1 MNKFGPTSKL
11 CYLKVN
17 SVWGHDA
24 TISYNIFFH
33 LKETNLEERS
43 ENLYNSDW
51 DTVNNQSRC
60 SEDDIEKF
68 EKCFQKSRKRSDI
81 RNKKEWL
88 TTEFSNIVGNNELI
102 LTIEEMENGKEK
114 NIVYKLQRECH
125 LNGLKVCKAL
135 ELEETGQI
143 WKALS
148 FMSKT
153 KQNLKLV
160 VVGDGDEG
168 KWSQW
173 KENKKLLLI

>member
-1 MNKFGPTSKL
+1 M
-11 CYLKVN
+11 
-17 SVWGHDA
+17 
-24 TISYNIFFH
+24 
-33 LKETNLEERS
+33 E
-43 ENLYNSDW
+43 
-51 DTVNNQSRC
+51 Q
-60 SEDDIEKF
+60 F

-81 RNKKEWL
+81 RNNKEWL
-88 TTEFSNIVGNNELI
+88 TTEFSNIVENDELL

-114 NIVYKLQRECH
+114 NTVYKLQRECH

-168 KWSQW
+168 K
-173 KENKKLLLI
+173 

>member
-1 MNKFGPTSKL
+1 M
-11 CYLKVN
+11 
-17 SVWGHDA
+17 
-24 TISYNIFFH
+24 TI
-33 LKETNLEERS
+33 
-43 ENLYNSDW
+43 
-51 DTVNNQSRC
+51 
-60 SEDDIEKF
+60 
-68 EKCFQKSRKRSDI
+68 
-81 RNKKEWL
+81 
-88 TTEFSNIVGNNELI
+88 EFSNIVENDELL

-114 NIVYKLQRECH
+114 NTVYKLQRECH

-173 KENKKLLLI
+173 KETKNFYLSN